1 MYLALIPDAESLAA
15 LQQFVPTLPADAHLT
30 VIHSGVVLRLL
41 PYPAAW
47 TGELTLN
54 AVGVRLFG
62 GRIKKPV
69 LVLDDT
75 DVRIYGIRKQAE
87 SILRAA
93 GISWSTGWGFSPH
106 VAIGPGLRSGPQ
118 PETIRFDRMV
128 WR

>member
-15 LQQFVPTLPADAHLT
+15 MRRFVPTLPEDAHLT
-30 VIHSGVVLRLL
+30 VIHSGATLRAL

-47 TGELTLN
+47 TGALTLHV
-54 AVGVRLFG
+54 VGVRLFG
-62 GRIKKPV
+62 GRIKKPA

-75 DVRIYGIRKQAE
+75 DVLIYGVRKQAE

-106 VAIGPGLRSGPQ
+106 VAIGPGLRSGPM
-118 PETIRFDRMV
+118 PTTVRFDQME